1 MTVKK
6 AALIFVIANVVMIT
20 IVVSAPILLSQEY
33 FTETGM
39 LKPRY
44 KKVLYWVIFLLGQV
58 PALLLMLAMVEVGLS
73 WSLKKATL
81 VFVSTA
87 TIFAV
92 CVPVVRAQFP
102 TQYLTDTDI
111 SGALLKYIGLQLSII
126 FVMTPVV
133 ILLSVIMQ
141 TGEDRKLPDY
151 TGFRDL
157 RIKKGPRWFVIFI
170 ATGFIVMF
178 VFMAFIDP
186 VRFVINDSK
195 DIVSFILIGGF
206 YVFMFLGAIFM
217 AVYRV
222 RYDDTRITATT
233 VFFRQREHN
242 WQDLQK
248 IKTMY
253 FSDGKRL
260 IFNNTGTA
268 RIEEYL
274 EGFDDLLKFA
284 QEKLDNA

>member
-6 AALIFVIANVVMIT
+6 AALIFVIANIVLIT
-20 IVVSAPILLSQEY
+20 IMESAPILLSQEY

-39 LKPRY
+39 IKPRY
-44 KKVLYWVIFLLGQV
+44 KQVVYWVLFLLGQL
-58 PALLLMLAMVEVGLS
+58 PALLLMLTMVGVGLN

-87 TIFAV
+87 IIFAI
-92 CVPVVRAQFP
+92 CVPLARAQFP
-102 TQYLTDTDI
+102 THYLTDFGVI
-111 SGALLKYIGLQLSII
+111 GVILKYIGLQLSTI
-126 FVMTPVV
+126 FVMTPF
-133 ILLSVIMQ
+133 IIFLSVIMQ
-141 TGEDRKLPDY
+141 TGEDRKIPDY

-157 RIKKGPRWFVIFI
+157 RIKKGPRWFVIII
-170 ATGFIVMF
+170 ATGLIVMF
-178 VFMAFIDP
+178 VSMAFIDP
-186 VRFVINDSK
+186 VHLVIKESK
-195 DIVSFILIGGF
+195 DVIFFGLIGGF
-206 YVFMFLGAIFM
+206 YVYMLLGMIFM
-217 AVYRV
+217 VIYRV
-222 RYDDTRITATT
+222 RYDDTRIIATT
-233 VFFRQREHN
+233 VYFRQREHC

-260 IFNNTGTA
+260 IFKNTGTA

>member
-6 AALIFVIANVVMIT
+6 AALIFVIANIVLIT
-20 IVVSAPILLSQEY
+20 IIVSAPILFSQEY
-33 FTETGM
+33 FTETGL

-44 KKVLYWVIFLLGQV
+44 KQAIYWVFFLLGQL
-58 PALLLMLAMVEVGLS
+58 PALILILTMVGVGLS

-87 TIFAV
+87 TIYAV
-92 CVPVVRAQFP
+92 CVPLVRAQLP
-102 TQYLTDTDI
+102 IHYLTEFGI
-111 SGALLKYIGLQLSII
+111 IGVILKNIGLQLSTI
-126 FVMTPVV
+126 FVMTPF
-133 ILLSVIMQ
+133 IIFLSVLML
-141 TGEDRKLPDY
+141 TGEDRKTPDY

-157 RIKKGPRWFVIFI
+157 RIKKGPRWFMIFM
-170 ATGFIVMF
+170 AACFVVVF
-178 VFMAFIDP
+178 VFMVFIDP
-186 VRFVINDSK
+186 VHIVINDGK
-195 DIVSFILIGGF
+195 DFTFFILIAGF
-206 YVFMFLGAIFM
+206 FVLMFLGAIFM
-217 AVYRV
+217 VVYRV

-253 FSDGKRL
+253 FSNGKSL
-260 IFNNTGTA
+260 IFKNTGTA